1 MELSHSASVL
11 RMDSPGTTVVWW
23 YCTPRTSIKN
33 SEKRRGAIE
42 LCVQTTEQSPKEQTF
57 SSEAVHG
64 EGVGLDG
71 AAVEQDLADVEAR
84 GGDLGGEDELGRGGD
99 HVHVVPR
106 GDQVPHHLETMG
118 SGNGTR
124 RHQAGKPQ
132 AGGGSGG
139 GPRGRGWRARSRG
152 R

>member
-1 MELSHSASVL
+1 VRANCKAE
-11 RMDSPGTTVVWW
+11 PK
-23 YCTPRTSIKN
+23 KN
-33 SEKRRGAIE
+33 LLERG
-42 LCVQTTEQSPKEQTF
+42 
-57 SSEAVHG
+57 EAVHG

-71 AAVEQDLADVEAR
+71 AAVEQDLADVEAG

-106 GDQVPHHLETMG
+106 GDQVPHHLERMG

-139 GPRGRGWRARSRG
+139 GPRGRGWRARSRD